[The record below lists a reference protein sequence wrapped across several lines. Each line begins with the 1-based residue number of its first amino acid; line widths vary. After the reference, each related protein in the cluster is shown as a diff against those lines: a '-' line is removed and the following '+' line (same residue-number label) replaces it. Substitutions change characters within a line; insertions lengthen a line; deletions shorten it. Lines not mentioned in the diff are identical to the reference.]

1 VANRICRTSEPFL
14 YLSKPMKLFAILSE
28 IRSWNLIF
36 SKDRRITVIFI
47 ILVNGRTG
55 CSFLPSS
62 LIFSLIVSQ
71 SIRNIIYC
79 KNSCPSLSTT
89 FFGTALRGWGTK
101 SGHMLQSKKASC
113 KNFKLHERFI
123 YITFDQFPIQFVSL
137 SKSSD
142 NSFMLS
148 LETLLKKHVLH
159 L

>member
-1 VANRICRTSEPFL
+1 MANRICRTSEPFL

-36 SKDRRITVIFI
+36 SKDRRITVIFK

-89 FFGTALRGWGTK
+89 FFGTALRDGGQNPVICYNPRKLLVKT
-101 SGHMLQSKKASC
+101 S
-113 KNFKLHERFI
+113 NFMRDL
-123 YITFDQFPIQFVSL
+123 YTS
-137 SKSSD
+137 
-142 NSFMLS
+142 
-148 LETLLKKHVLH
+148 H
-159 L
+159 LINFQYNL

>member
-1 VANRICRTSEPFL
+1 MANRICRTSEPFL

-89 FFGTALRGWGTK
+89 FFGTALRGGGQNPVICYNPRKLLVKT
-101 SGHMLQSKKASC
+101 S
-113 KNFKLHERFI
+113 NFMRDL
-123 YITFDQFPIQFVSL
+123 YTS
-137 SKSSD
+137 
-142 NSFMLS
+142 
-148 LETLLKKHVLH
+148 H
-159 L
+159 LINFQYNL

>member
-89 FFGTALRGWGTK
+89 FFGTALMGGGQNPVICYNPRKLLVKT
-101 SGHMLQSKKASC
+101 S
-113 KNFKLHERFI
+113 NFMRDL
-123 YITFDQFPIQFVSL
+123 YTS
-137 SKSSD
+137 
-142 NSFMLS
+142 
-148 LETLLKKHVLH
+148 H
-159 L
+159 LINFQYNL